1 MLSLDKV
8 VKQVKKELELKT
20 LTTGTA
26 FEDPSEYCSTG
37 NLALDW
43 CLGGEGFAFRFVVQL
58 LGKSKAGKTSLMMK
72 TLGEAQKKYDN
83 AYGIWAD
90 RESAFVRSCAEKLGV
105 DMDRLIL
112 AEAADIRTPLD
123 VYKFFET
130 TYTALREAD
139 EDCYIVMCIDSLGAF
154 SSTQD
159 GEDMGRKAKQHHE
172 GFREMMALMDKKTLL
187 LFANHVTF
195 KVGIMFGKKET
206 HTGGTAPEY
215 YSSFIL
221 ELEGGKLIK
230 DENDA
235 VVGQMIEAEVV
246 KTRLGP
252 AHRGCLIPFLYED
265 GFTWYGGFMRM
276 LVAQG
281 VMVPTNK
288 KEFKSGRKTHYKHN
302 ETDKKYHEDEVDLL
316 LKDHPELVE
325 EE

>member
-90 RESAFVRSCAEKLGV
+90 RESAFVRSFAEKLGV

-112 AEAADIRTPLD
+112 AEAADIVSPLD
-123 VYKFFET
+123 VYEFFT
-130 TYTALREAD
+130 TTHKAIREAD
-139 EDCYIVMCIDSLGAF
+139 EDSYIIMCLDSLAAF
-154 SSTQD
+154 SSSQE

-172 GFREMMALMDKKTLL
+172 GFRDMMVLMDKKTLFM
-187 LFANHVTF
+187 FANHVTY
-195 KVGIMFGKKET
+195 KVGVIFGKKET
-206 HTGGTAPEY
+206 HAGGTAPEY
-215 YSSFIL
+215 YPSYIL
-221 ELEGGKLIK
+221 ELDQGKLIK
-230 DENDA
+230 DINNT
-235 VVGQMIEAEVV
+235 VIGQCIEAEVV

-252 AHRGCLIPFLYED
+252 AHRGIIIPFEYET
-265 GFTWYGGFMRM
+265 GFEWYGGFMRM
-276 LVAQG
+276 LVAKG
-281 VMVPTNK
+281 ILDPTNK
-288 KEFKSGRKTHYKHN
+288 KEFKAGRKTNY
-302 ETDKKYHEDEVDLL
+302 
-316 LKDHPELVE
+316 DHPELVE
-325 EE
+325 NKASVVYHPEEE

>member
-1 MLSLDKV
+1 MLSLERV

-58 LGKSKAGKTSLMMK
+58 LGKSKAGTTSLMMK

-90 RESAFVRSCAEKLGV
+90 RESAFVRSFAEKLDV
-105 DMDRLIL
+105 NMDRLIL

-123 VYKFFET
+123 LYKFLET
-130 TYTALREAD
+130 AHKAIREED
-139 EDCYIVMCIDSLGAF
+139 EDSYIIMCIDSLGAF

-187 LFANHVTF
+187 LFANHVTY
-195 KVGIMFGKKET
+195 KVGVMFGKKET
-206 HTGGTAPEY
+206 HSGGTAPEY

-230 DENDA
+230 DENDT
-235 VVGQMIEAEVV
+235 VIGQMIEAEVV

-252 AHRGCLIPFLYED
+252 AHRGCLIPFLYSD

-281 VMVPTNK
+281 IMTPSNK
-288 KEFKSGRKTHYKHN
+288 KDFKSGRKTHYKHN
-302 ETDKKYHEDEVDLL
+302 ETEKKYHEDEVDLL
-316 LKDHPELVE
+316 LKDHSELVE

>member
-8 VKQVKKELELKT
+8 VKQVKKELDLKT

-90 RESAFVRSCAEKLGV
+90 RESAFVRSFAEKLGV

-123 VYKFFET
+123 LYKFFEAT
-130 TYTALREAD
+130 HETIRKID
-139 EDCYIVMCIDSLGAF
+139 EDSYIIMCIDSLGAF

-172 GFREMMALMDKKTLL
+172 GFRDMMVLMDKKTLL
-187 LFANHVTF
+187 LFANHVTY

-215 YSSFIL
+215 YSSYIL
-221 ELEGGKLIK
+221 ELEQGKLIK
-230 DENDA
+230 DVDN
-235 VVGQMIEAEVV
+235 VVIGQCIEAEVV

-252 AHRGCLIPFLYED
+252 AHRGIIIPFEYET
-265 GFTWYGGFMRM
+265 GFEWYGGFMRM
-276 LVAQG
+276 
-281 VMVPTNK
+281 
-288 KEFKSGRKTHYKHN
+288 
-302 ETDKKYHEDEVDLL
+302 
-316 LKDHPELVE
+316 
-325 EE
+325 

>member
-72 TLGEAQKKYDN
+72 TLGEAQKK
-83 AYGIWAD
+83 
-90 RESAFVRSCAEKLGV
+90 
-105 DMDRLIL
+105 L

-123 VYKFFET
+123 LYKFFEAT
-130 TYTALREAD
+130 HETIRKID
-139 EDCYIVMCIDSLGAF
+139 EDSYIIMCIDSLGAF

-172 GFREMMALMDKKTLL
+172 GFRDMMVLMDKKTLL
-187 LFANHVTF
+187 LFANHITY

-215 YSSFIL
+215 YSSYIL
-221 ELEGGKLIK
+221 ELEQGKLIK
-230 DENDA
+230 DVDNTII
-235 VVGQMIEAEVV
+235 GQHIEAEVV

-252 AHRGCLIPFLYED
+252 AHRGIIIPFEYET
-265 GFTWYGGFMRM
+265 GFEWYGGFMRM
-276 LVAQG
+276 LVAKG
-281 VMVPTNK
+281 ILDPTNK
-288 KEFKSGRKTHYKHN
+288 KEFKAGRKTNYKHL
-302 ETDKKYHEDEVDLL
+302 ETEKKYHEDEVEQL
-316 LKDHPELVE
+316 LKDHPELAENKASVVYHPE